1 MVAPQLFR
9 AVAQLRR
16 SFAPLAT
23 ALLLG
28 GCGDS
33 ARHPEPETL
42 VLRGFN
48 VVDPQARSVSPADVL
63 IERGVVVRQATA
75 SRRRVIEG
83 HGRYLMPALW
93 DLKSSLW
100 GNGCLLDW
108 DQLSQEISFTHSLG
122 VQLYYGVAHVGVFA
136 MQREWVGR
144 YLRRAEALE
153 MTTAESLYPDAALC
167 GAASFACTAVTRDE
181 EVRHVLDA
189 RKRDHAQ
196 FVFVSFLDSKE
207 KDEPTRGVTGEV
219 LATVLR
225 EAHLRGLPSIVLV
238 DDWRRVREAAELG
251 ASVIYGFPANP
262 VTDDVVTALLEH
274 GAAFAP
280 ALTLFLEADR
290 LLGSAEARRDP
301 FLVPTVS
308 APLLASFESDR
319 GTDASGRLLLAQG
332 RARKQAMLDS
342 VRTLSGRGVPIVVTS
357 DAGWAPGSFQGAG
370 SHAAQAWLE
379 RAHVDGWAR
388 LAAAT
393 VAPAKVFGRRVGF
406 EPGDGADFLA
416 LDANPLESAANLR
429 RIELVIRQGR
439 VVDRDSLLP
448 DLERSDY
455 RK

>member
-1 MVAPQLFR
+1 MVAPPLLR
-9 AVAQLRR
+9 AVTRLIR
-16 SFAPLAT
+16 SFALSALT
-23 ALLLG
+23 LLLG

-42 VLRGFN
+42 VLRGFY
-48 VVDPQARSVSPADVL
+48 VVDPQARSVSEADLLV
-63 IERGVVVRQATA
+63 ERGVVVRQATA
-75 SRRRVIEG
+75 SRQRVIEG
-83 HGRYLMPALW
+83 NGRYLMPALW
-93 DLKSSLW
+93 DLKASLW

-108 DQLSQEISFTHSLG
+108 DQLSQGLSFTHSLG

-136 MQREWVGR
+136 MPREWVGR

-153 MTTAESLYPDAALC
+153 MTAAESLYPDAVLC
-167 GAASFACTAVTRDE
+167 GASSFACTAVTGDG
-181 EVRHVLDA
+181 EVRQVLDA
-189 RKRDHAQ
+189 RKRDHAP
-196 FVFVSFLDSKE
+196 FVFISYLDSKE
-207 KDEPTRGVTGEV
+207 KEEPTRGVTRAV
-219 LATVLR
+219 LATALR
-225 EAHLRGLPSIVLV
+225 EAHLRGLASIVLV
-238 DDWRRVREAAELG
+238 DDWQRVREAAELG

-262 VTDDVVTALLEH
+262 VTDDVATALLEH
-274 GAAFAP
+274 GAVFAP

-290 LLGSAEARRDP
+290 LLGSVAARRDP

-308 APLLASFESDR
+308 APLLASFESER

-342 VRTLSGRGVPIVVTS
+342 VRKLSERGVKMVVTS

-379 RAHVDGWAR
+379 RAHVDGWSR

-393 VAPAKVFGRRVGF
+393 VTPAKVFGRRVGF
-406 EPGDGADFLA
+406 EPGDAADFLA

-439 VVDRDSLLP
+439 VVDRASLLP
-448 DLERSDY
+448 DLERGNY
-455 RK
+455 RR